1 MLTVTEV
8 TLEKG
13 KKTLLEELSFSLT
26 GGQILQ
32 VMGPNGVG
40 KTSLLRSISEISP
53 PTRGIIHSTFV
64 STLFI
69 PTNGGYRH
77 ELSVLQI
84 LNDMSEEGT
93 EIISKRLDKFR
104 IELIKDK
111 SLASVS
117 DGQKKRVMFAGID
130 IKEGTLLIIDEPF
143 NTLDNDGLLLLLNIF
158 SEICSKGGAVV
169 LSTHTSIKEVMSIFN
184 NTAFFKELEI
194 RSLEICPH
202 DPRNWNLSKGFESV
216 GDQGFKPIEAK
227 KKQHGIVK
235 EFVKNIARE
244 SQLLK
249 KEFSDLSWPIVL
261 FLMIVCVIPLGATLN
276 QNDLINIVSGV
287 FWVAMLL
294 VMIFASNRLLHP
306 EFNQGVLD
314 QLIVKKRSLSIY
326 CFIKALINW
335 ILVGLPISALS
346 LPLSMVYGLPS
357 ASASAMCTSLA
368 IGSLFISGTLVF
380 FSSLGLMARQ
390 AQTVISLLSLP
401 ILIPLMIFGSAIV
414 RGTLDGASVNNLY
427 LLLTGMSLFC
437 ILAVPF
443 ICEKLIVLASE

>member
-1 MLTVTEV
+1 MLTVTKV

-13 KKTLLEELSFSLT
+13 KKTLVKELSFSLK
-26 GGQILQ
+26 GGQILE

-53 PTRGIIHSTFV
+53 PIKGFIHSTFL

-77 ELSVLQI
+77 ELSVSQI
-84 LNDMSEEGT
+84 VQDMSDEPT
-93 EIISKRLDKFR
+93 DTILKRLDEFR
-104 IELIKDK
+104 IADIKDK
-111 SLASVS
+111 SLAAIS

-130 IKEGTLLIIDEPF
+130 IKENTLLIIDEPF

-158 SEICSKGGAVV
+158 FEICSKGGAVV
-169 LSTHTSIKEVMSIFN
+169 LSTHTSIKEIISVVN
-184 NTAFFKELEI
+184 EVAFLEELEI

-202 DPRNWNLSKGFESV
+202 DPRDWKLSKGFESQSNQESREIAV
-216 GDQGFKPIEAK
+216 K
-227 KKQHGIVK
+227 KNQYGIVN
-235 EFVKNIARE
+235 ECIKNITRE

-261 FLMIVCVIPLGATLN
+261 FLMIVCVVPLGSTLN
-276 QNDLINIVSGV
+276 QKDLVNIVSGV
-287 FWVAMLL
+287 FWVSMLL

-326 CFIKALINW
+326 CFVKSVINW
-335 ILVGLPISALS
+335 ILVGLPISVLS

-357 ASASAMCTSLA
+357 TSAMAMGTSLA
-368 IGSLFISGTLVF
+368 IGSLFISGTLIF

-427 LLLTGMSLFC
+427 MLLAGMSLFC
-437 ILAVPF
+437 VLTVPF
-443 ICEKLIVLASE
+443 VCQKLIVLASE

>member
-1 MLTVTEV
+1 MLTVTKI

-13 KKTLLEELSFSLT
+13 KKTLLKELSFSLV

-53 PTRGIIHSTFV
+53 PIKGFIHSSFL
-64 STLFI
+64 STMFI

-77 ELSVLQI
+77 ELSVSQI
-84 LNDMSEEGT
+84 VHEMSDEPGDT
-93 EIISKRLDKFR
+93 ILKRLHEFR
-104 IELIKDK
+104 IADIKDK
-111 SLASVS
+111 PLASIS

-130 IKEGTLLIIDEPF
+130 IKENTLLIIDEPF
-143 NTLDNDGLLLLLNIF
+143 NTLDNDGLLLLLKIF
-158 SEICSKGGAVV
+158 FEICSKGGAVV
-169 LSTHTSIKEVMSIFN
+169 LSTHTSIKEIISTVN
-184 NTAFFKELEI
+184 NEGRFKELEI
-194 RSLEICPH
+194 LSLQISPH
-202 DPRNWNLSKGFESV
+202 DPRDWNLSKGSETLS
-216 GDQGFKPIEAK
+216 DQELLQIETK
-227 KKQHGIVK
+227 KNNGIID
-235 EFVKNIARE
+235 EFVKNITRE
-244 SQLLK
+244 SQLFK

-261 FLMIVCVIPLGATLN
+261 FLMIVCVVPLGATLN
-276 QNDLINIVSGV
+276 QKDLINIVSGV
-287 FWVAMLL
+287 FWVSMLL

-326 CFIKALINW
+326 CFVKAVINW
-335 ILVGLPISALS
+335 ILVGLPISVLS

-357 ASASAMCTSLA
+357 TSAMAMGASLA
-368 IGSLFISGTLVF
+368 IGSLFISGSLIF

-437 ILAVPF
+437 ILTIPF

>member
-1 MLTVTEV
+1 MLTVTKV

-13 KKTLLEELSFSLT
+13 KKTLLKELSFSLN

-32 VMGPNGVG
+32 VTGPNGVG

-53 PTRGIIHSTFV
+53 PIKGFIHSTFL

-84 LNDMSEEGT
+84 LNDMLDERKDT
-93 EIISKRLDKFR
+93 ILKRLDEFR
-104 IELIKDK
+104 ITDIQDK
-111 SLASVS
+111 PLASIS

-130 IKEGTLLIIDEPF
+130 IKENTLLVIDEPF
-143 NTLDNDGLLLLLNIF
+143 NTLDNDGLLLLLNVF

-169 LSTHTSIKEVMSIFN
+169 LSTHTSINEIISAVNDKGFL
-184 NTAFFKELEI
+184 KELEI

-202 DPRNWNLSKGFESV
+202 DPRDWKLSQGSESLNN
-216 GDQGFKPIEAK
+216 QGLIQIEAK
-227 KKQHGIVK
+227 KKYGITN
-235 EFVKNIARE
+235 EFVKNITRE

-249 KEFSDLSWPIVL
+249 KELSDLSWPIVL
-261 FLMIVCVIPLGATLN
+261 FLMIVCVIPLGTTLN

-287 FWVAMLL
+287 FWVSILL
-294 VMIFASNRLLHP
+294 VMIFASNRLLYP

-326 CFIKALINW
+326 CFMKAIINW
-335 ILVGLPISALS
+335 IFVGLPISVLS
-346 LPLSMVYGLPS
+346 LPLSMAYGLTGPS
-357 ASASAMCTSLA
+357 AMAMATSLA
-368 IGSLFISGTLVF
+368 IGSLFISGALIF

-390 AQTVISLLSLP
+390 AQTIISLLSLP

-427 LLLTGMSLFC
+427 LLLAGMSLFC
-437 ILAVPF
+437 ILTVPF

>member
-1 MLTVTEV
+1 MLTVTKV

-13 KKTLLEELSFSLT
+13 KKTLLKELSFSLN

-32 VMGPNGVG
+32 VTGPNGVG

-53 PTRGIIHSTFV
+53 PIKGFIHSTFL

-84 LNDMSEEGT
+84 LNDMSDERT
-93 EIISKRLDKFR
+93 DTILKRLDEFR
-104 IELIKDK
+104 IADIQDK
-111 SLASVS
+111 SLASIS

-130 IKEGTLLIIDEPF
+130 IKENTLLIIDEPF
-143 NTLDNDGLLLLLNIF
+143 NTLDNDGLLLLLNVF

-169 LSTHTSIKEVMSIFN
+169 LSTHTSIKEIISTVN
-184 NTAFFKELEI
+184 NEGRFKDSEI
-194 RSLEICPH
+194 LSLQISPH
-202 DPRNWNLSKGFESV
+202 DPRDWKLLKGSENNS
-216 GDQGFKPIEAK
+216 DQKLIQIEANK
-227 KKQHGIVK
+227 KYGIVN
-235 EFVKNIARE
+235 EFVKNINRE

-249 KEFSDLSWPIVL
+249 KELSDLSWPIVL
-261 FLMIVCVIPLGATLN
+261 FLMIVCVIPLGTTLN

-287 FWVAMLL
+287 FWVSILL
-294 VMIFASNRLLHP
+294 VMIFASNRLLYP

-326 CFIKALINW
+326 CFIKAVLNW
-335 ILVGLPISALS
+335 ILVGLPISVLS
-346 LPLSMVYGLPS
+346 LPLSMAYGLTG
-357 ASASAMCTSLA
+357 ASSIALGTSLA
-368 IGSLFISGTLVF
+368 IGSLFISGALIF

-414 RGTLDGASVNNLY
+414 RGTLDGVSVNNLY
-427 LLLTGMSLFC
+427 MLLTGMSLFC
-437 ILAVPF
+437 ILTIPF
-443 ICEKLIVLASE
+443 VCQKLILLASE

>member
-1 MLTVTEV
+1 MLTVTKIA
-8 TLEKG
+8 LEKG
-13 KKTLLEELSFSLT
+13 KKTLLKELSFSLN

-53 PTRGIIHSTFV
+53 PIIGIIHSTFA
-64 STLFI
+64 STLFV

-77 ELSVLQI
+77 ELSVSQI

-93 EIISKRLDKFR
+93 DTIVKRLDEFK
-104 IELIKDK
+104 IADVKDK
-111 SLASVS
+111 PLASIS

-130 IKEGTLLIIDEPF
+130 IKENILLIIDEPF
-143 NTLDNDGLLLLLNIF
+143 NTLDKDGLQLLLNIF
-158 SEICSKGGAVV
+158 SEICSKGGAVI
-169 LSTHTSIKEVMSIFN
+169 LSTHISIKEILSVVDK
-184 NTAFFKELEI
+184 TAHLEELEI

-202 DPRNWNLSKGFESV
+202 DPLDWKLSKGCKSV
-216 GDQGFKPIEAK
+216 SNKVSPQIEAK
-227 KKQHGIVK
+227 KMQHGIVNELK
-235 EFVKNIARE
+235 KNITRE
-244 SQLLK
+244 TQLLK
-249 KEFSDLSWPIVL
+249 KEFSDLSWPIIL
-261 FLMIVCVIPLGATLN
+261 FLMIVCVIPLGAMLN

-287 FWVAMLL
+287 FWISMLL

-314 QLIVKKRSLSIY
+314 QLIVRKRSIGIY
-326 CFIKALINW
+326 CFIKAVINW
-335 ILVGLPISALS
+335 ILVGLPISVLS
-346 LPLSMVYGLPS
+346 LPLSMVYGLPI
-357 ASASAMCTSLA
+357 AAAMAMSNSLA
-368 IGSLFISGTLVF
+368 IGSLFVSSALIF

-414 RGTLDGASVNNLY
+414 RGTLDGTSVNNLY
-427 LLLTGMSLFC
+427 LLLIGMSLFC
-437 ILAVPF
+437 VLTVPF

>member
-1 MLTVTEV
+1 MLTLTDV
-8 TLEKG
+8 TLAKS
-13 KKTLLEELSFSLT
+13 KKTLLKEFSFSLK

-32 VMGPNGVG
+32 VMGPNGAG
-40 KTSLLRSISEISP
+40 KTTLLRSISEISP
-53 PTRGIIHSTFV
+53 PTEGIIQSTFA

-77 ELSVLQI
+77 ELSAFQI
-84 LNDMSEEGT
+84 LNDMSSEGADT
-93 EIISKRLDKFR
+93 ILKRLYDFR
-104 IELIKDK
+104 LADVKDK
-111 SLASVS
+111 PLASVS

-130 IKEGTLLIIDEPF
+130 IKENTLLIIDEPF
-143 NTLDNDGLLLLLNIF
+143 NTLDNDGLIALLKIF

-169 LSTHTSIKEVMSIFN
+169 LSTHISLKEILSIVN
-184 NTAFFKELEI
+184 NNYFFKELEI
-194 RSLEICPH
+194 RLLEICPH
-202 DPRNWNLSKGFESV
+202 DPRGWKLSKGSESSS
-216 GDQGFKPIEAK
+216 DQKSTNIVVK
-227 KKQHGIVK
+227 KRF
-235 EFVKNIARE
+235 EFVNEFGKNIIRE
-244 SQLLK
+244 SQLIK

-261 FLMIVCVIPLGATLN
+261 FLMIVCVIPLGTTLN
-276 QNDLINIVSGV
+276 QNDLVNIVSGV
-287 FWVAMLL
+287 FWISMLL

-326 CFIKALINW
+326 CFIKAIINW
-335 ILVGLPISALS
+335 ILVGLPISILS
-346 LPLSMVYGLPS
+346 LPLSIAYGLPS
-357 ASASAMCTSLA
+357 ASASAMCISLA

-414 RGTLDGASVNNLY
+414 RGTLDGTSVNNLY
-427 LLLTGMSLFC
+427 LLLAGMSLFC
-437 ILAVPF
+437 ILIVPF

>member
-1 MLTVTEV
+1 MLTVTKV

-13 KKTLLEELSFSLT
+13 KKTLLKELSFSLK

-40 KTSLLRSISEISP
+40 KTSLLRSISRISP
-53 PTRGIIHSTFV
+53 PIKGFIQSTFV

-77 ELSVLQI
+77 ELSVSQI
-84 LNDMSEEGT
+84 VHDMSDEPT
-93 EIISKRLDKFR
+93 NTILKRLDEFR
-104 IELIKDK
+104 IADIKDK
-111 SLASVS
+111 PLASIS

-130 IKEGTLLIIDEPF
+130 IKENTLLIIDEPF

-158 SEICSKGGAVV
+158 FEICSKGGAVV
-169 LSTHTSIKEVMSIFN
+169 FSTHTSIKEIISFVNKVPFLE
-184 NTAFFKELEI
+184 ELEI

-202 DPRNWNLSKGFESV
+202 DPRDWKLSKGFENV
-216 GDQGFKPIEAK
+216 GNQESREITVK
-227 KKQHGIVK
+227 KNQYGIVY
-235 EFVKNIARE
+235 ECIKNITRE

-261 FLMIVCVIPLGATLN
+261 FLMIVCVVPLGSTLN
-276 QNDLINIVSGV
+276 QKDLVNIVSGV
-287 FWVAMLL
+287 FWVSMLL

-326 CFIKALINW
+326 CFMKSVINW
-335 ILVGLPISALS
+335 ILVGLPISVLS

-357 ASASAMCTSLA
+357 TSAIAMGTSLA
-368 IGSLFISGTLVF
+368 IGSLFISGALIF

-427 LLLTGMSLFC
+427 MLLAGMSLFC
-437 ILAVPF
+437 VLTVPF
-443 ICEKLIVLASE
+443 VCEKLIVLASE

>member
-1 MLTVTEV
+1 MLTVTKV

-13 KKTLLEELSFSLT
+13 KKTLLKELSFSLN
-26 GGQILQ
+26 GGQILE
-32 VMGPNGVG
+32 VTGPNGVG

-53 PTRGIIHSTFV
+53 PIKGFIHSTFL

-69 PTNGGYRH
+69 PTNGVYRH
-77 ELSVLQI
+77 ELSVSQI
-84 LNDMSEEGT
+84 LNDMLDERT
-93 EIISKRLDKFR
+93 DTILKRLDEFR
-104 IELIKDK
+104 ITDIQDK
-111 SLASVS
+111 PLASIS

-130 IKEGTLLIIDEPF
+130 IKENTLLVIDEPF
-143 NTLDNDGLLLLLNIF
+143 NTLDNNGLLLLLNVF

-169 LSTHTSIKEVMSIFN
+169 LSTHTSIKEIISAVKN
-184 NTAFFKELEI
+184 KGFFKELEI

-202 DPRNWNLSKGFESV
+202 DPCEWKLSNGSESRS
-216 GDQGFKPIEAK
+216 GQQLIQIEAK
-227 KKQHGIVK
+227 KKYGIIN
-235 EFVKNIARE
+235 EFLKNITRE

-249 KEFSDLSWPIVL
+249 KELSDLSWPIVL
-261 FLMIVCVIPLGATLN
+261 FLMIVCVIPLGTTLN

-287 FWVAMLL
+287 FWISILL
-294 VMIFASNRLLHP
+294 VMIFASNRLLYP

-326 CFIKALINW
+326 CFVKGVINW
-335 ILVGLPISALS
+335 ILVGLPISVLS
-346 LPLSMVYGLPS
+346 FPLSMAYGLPG
-357 ASASAMCTSLA
+357 ASAMAMGTSLA
-368 IGSLFISGTLVF
+368 IGSLFISGALIF

-427 LLLTGMSLFC
+427 LLLAGMSLFC
-437 ILAVPF
+437 ILTVPF

>member
-1 MLTVTEV
+1 MLTVTKV

-13 KKTLLEELSFSLT
+13 KKTLLKELSFSLN

-32 VMGPNGVG
+32 VTGPNGVG
-40 KTSLLRSISEISP
+40 KTSLLRSISEISLP
-53 PTRGIIHSTFV
+53 IKGFIHSTFL

-84 LNDMSEEGT
+84 LNDMSDERT
-93 EIISKRLDKFR
+93 DTILKRLDEFR
-104 IELIKDK
+104 ITDIQDK
-111 SLASVS
+111 PLASIS

-130 IKEGTLLIIDEPF
+130 IKENTLLVIDEPF
-143 NTLDNDGLLLLLNIF
+143 NTLDNDGLLLLLNVF

-169 LSTHTSIKEVMSIFN
+169 LSTHTSIKEIISGVN
-184 NTAFFKELEI
+184 NKGFFKELEI

-202 DPRNWNLSKGFESV
+202 NPRDWKLSKGFESV
-216 GDQGFKPIEAK
+216 SNQELKEIAAK
-227 KKQHGIVK
+227 KIQYGIVN
-235 EFVKNIARE
+235 ECIKNITRE

-249 KEFSDLSWPIVL
+249 KELSDLSWPIVL
-261 FLMIVCVIPLGATLN
+261 FLMIVCVIPLGTTLN

-287 FWVAMLL
+287 FWVSILL
-294 VMIFASNRLLHP
+294 VMIFASNRLLYP

-326 CFIKALINW
+326 CFIKAVLNW
-335 ILVGLPISALS
+335 ILVGLPISVLS
-346 LPLSMVYGLPS
+346 LPLSMAYGLTGPS
-357 ASASAMCTSLA
+357 AMAMATSLA
-368 IGSLFISGTLVF
+368 IGSLFISGALIF

-437 ILAVPF
+437 ILTAPF

>member
-1 MLTVTEV
+1 MLTVTKV

-13 KKTLLEELSFSLT
+13 KKTLLKELSFSLN

-32 VMGPNGVG
+32 VTGPNGVG
-40 KTSLLRSISEISP
+40 KTSLLRSISEISLP
-53 PTRGIIHSTFV
+53 IKGFIHSTFL

-84 LNDMSEEGT
+84 LNDMSDERT
-93 EIISKRLDKFR
+93 DTILKRLDEFR
-104 IELIKDK
+104 ITDIQDK
-111 SLASVS
+111 PLASIS

-130 IKEGTLLIIDEPF
+130 IKENTLLVIDEPF
-143 NTLDNDGLLLLLNIF
+143 NTLDNDGLLLLLNVF

-169 LSTHTSIKEVMSIFN
+169 LSTHTSIKEIISAVN
-184 NTAFFKELEI
+184 NKGFFKELEI

-202 DPRNWNLSKGFESV
+202 DPRDWKLSKGSESLS
-216 GDQGFKPIEAK
+216 DQGLIQIEAK
-227 KKQHGIVK
+227 KKYGITN
-235 EFVKNIARE
+235 EFVKNITRE

-249 KEFSDLSWPIVL
+249 KELSDLSWPIVL
-261 FLMIVCVIPLGATLN
+261 FLMIVCVIPLGTTLN

-287 FWVAMLL
+287 FWVSILL
-294 VMIFASNRLLHP
+294 VMIFASNRLLYP

-326 CFIKALINW
+326 CFIKAIINW
-335 ILVGLPISALS
+335 IFVGLPISVLS
-346 LPLSMVYGLPS
+346 LPLSMAYGLPGP
-357 ASASAMCTSLA
+357 SAMAMGTSLA
-368 IGSLFISGTLVF
+368 IGSLFISGALIF

-437 ILAVPF
+437 ILTAPF

>member
-1 MLTVTEV
+1 MLTATKV

-13 KKTLLEELSFSLT
+13 KKTLLKELSFSLK

-40 KTSLLRSISEISP
+40 KTSLLRSISKISP
-53 PTRGIIHSTFV
+53 PTKGTIYSTFV

-69 PTNGGYRH
+69 PTSGGCRH
-77 ELSVLQI
+77 ELSVSQI
-84 LNDMSEEGT
+84 ITDMSDEGMDT
-93 EIISKRLDKFR
+93 ILKKLDQFG
-104 IELIKDK
+104 IADIKDK
-111 SLASVS
+111 SLGSVS

-130 IKEGTLLIIDEPF
+130 IKENSLLIIDEPF
-143 NTLDNDGLLLLLNIF
+143 NTLDNNGLILLLNVF
-158 SEICSKGGAVV
+158 SKICSKGGAVII
-169 LSTHTSIKEVMSIFN
+169 STHTSIEEIISGVTSK
-184 NTAFFKELEI
+184 AFFKELEI
-194 RSLEICPH
+194 RLLEICPH
-202 DPRNWNLSKGFESV
+202 DPLNWKLSKSSESLS
-216 GDQGFKPIEAK
+216 GKGLTQIEAS
-227 KKQHGIVK
+227 KKQYGIV
-235 EFVKNIARE
+235 EEYVKNIVRE

-261 FLMIVCVIPLGATLN
+261 FLMIVCVIPLGTTLN
-276 QNDLINIVSGV
+276 QSDLINVVSGV

-335 ILVGLPISALS
+335 ILVGLPISVLS
-346 LPLSMVYGLPS
+346 LPLSMVYGLPNT
-357 ASASAMCTSLA
+357 SAMAMSTSLA
-368 IGSLFISGTLVF
+368 IGSLFISGALIF

-414 RGTLDGASVNNLY
+414 RGTLDGASVINLY
-427 LLLTGMSLFC
+427 LLLTGMSMFC
-437 ILAVPF
+437 ILTVPF
-443 ICEKLIVLASE
+443 ICGKLLVLASE

>member
-1 MLTVTEV
+1 MLTVTKV

-13 KKTLLEELSFSLT
+13 KKTLLKELSFSLT

-53 PTRGIIHSTFV
+53 PTRGIIYSTFV

-77 ELSVLQI
+77 ELSVSQI

-93 EIISKRLDKFR
+93 EIISKRLDEFR
-104 IELIKDK
+104 IAAIKDK
-111 SLASVS
+111 PLASVS

-130 IKEGTLLIIDEPF
+130 IKESTLLIIDEPF

-169 LSTHTSIKEVMSIFN
+169 LSTHTSIKEILSIVN
-184 NTAFFKELEI
+184 NTAFFEELEI

-202 DPRNWNLSKGFESV
+202 DPRDWKLSKGFESV
-216 GDQGFKPIEAK
+216 SNQELTQIEVK
-227 KKQHGIVK
+227 KKQHGIVE
-235 EFVKNIARE
+235 EFMKNIIRE
-244 SQLLK
+244 TQLLK
-249 KEFSDLSWPIVL
+249 QEFSDLSWPIVL

-276 QNDLINIVSGV
+276 QNDLTNIVSGV
-287 FWVAMLL
+287 FWISMLL
-294 VMIFASNRLLHP
+294 VMIFASNRSLLL

-314 QLIVKKRSLSIY
+314 QLIVRKRSLSIY
-326 CFIKALINW
+326 CFIKVVINW
-335 ILVGLPISALS
+335 ILVGLPISVLS
-346 LPLSMVYGLPS
+346 LPLSMIYGLPG
-357 ASASAMCTSLA
+357 ASAMAMGTSLA
-368 IGSLFISGTLVF
+368 IGSLFVSGALIF

-414 RGTLDGASVNNLY
+414 RGTLDGTSTINLY

-437 ILAVPF
+437 ILTIPF
-443 ICEKLIVLASE
+443 ICEKVIVLASE

>member
-1 MLTVTEV
+1 MLTVTQV

-13 KKTLLEELSFSLT
+13 KKTLLKELSFSLK

-53 PTRGIIHSTFV
+53 PIKGFIHSTFL

-77 ELSVLQI
+77 ELSVSQI
-84 LNDMSEEGT
+84 VHDMSDEPT
-93 EIISKRLDKFR
+93 NTILKRLDEFR
-104 IELIKDK
+104 IADIKDK
-111 SLASVS
+111 PLASIS

-130 IKEGTLLIIDEPF
+130 IKENTLLIIDEPF

-158 SEICSKGGAVV
+158 FEICSKGGAVV
-169 LSTHTSIKEVMSIFN
+169 FSTHTSIKEIISFVNKVPFLE
-184 NTAFFKELEI
+184 ELEI
-194 RSLEICPH
+194 HSLEICPH
-202 DPRNWNLSKGFESV
+202 DPCDWKLSKGFESV
-216 GDQGFKPIEAK
+216 SNQELTEIAAK
-227 KKQHGIVK
+227 KNQYGIFS
-235 EFVKNIARE
+235 ECIKNITRE

-261 FLMIVCVIPLGATLN
+261 FLMIVCVVPLGSTLN
-276 QNDLINIVSGV
+276 QKDLVNIVSGV
-287 FWVAMLL
+287 FWVSMLL

-326 CFIKALINW
+326 CFMKSVINW
-335 ILVGLPISALS
+335 ILVGLPISVLS

-357 ASASAMCTSLA
+357 TSAIAMGTSLA
-368 IGSLFISGTLVF
+368 IGSLFISGALIF

-427 LLLTGMSLFC
+427 MLLAGMSLFC
-437 ILAVPF
+437 VLTAPF
-443 ICEKLIVLASE
+443 VCEKLIVLASE